1 MKKYFNS
8 INYLTSFLLLS
19 LIFGISKPLSA
30 QNILSTHYSK
40 DDGLKADYI
49 KNIAK
54 DSIGYLWIASDN
66 GLIRYNGTSF
76 TSLGADHFESQY
88 IKQVLQKKDGS
99 LYAISNK
106 EIVQIFSK
114 PNGVRWH
121 HLMKMESEEQVAG
134 KLHYGKMLYE
144 DNNNDLWA
152 ADNYQIF
159 RQNKQGKFEVMLT
172 DFTLSTENETK
183 SFQLAENFQGVLYAF
198 HNSGTVY
205 RFDPEKNKFVL
216 ISKTLGKLKN
226 VQHALWYTESS
237 FLVADS
243 DRGIS
248 LVDIINDKVQVH
260 QIGRNFDASYIQ
272 EIGTDQYLI
281 TGYISGMYRLESTF
295 QGFKLFRDPE
305 LGVYNGNSIYYND
318 LDIWLAKD
326 NGISLFQQLPF
337 NVFSNNLTTSY
348 IQHINGI
355 EDNLFF
361 SDGGNLFS
369 GVMNTLNQFTLTSKV
384 KTGNGNSFLR
394 ILPTK
399 EGVYTS
405 DANGIIQ
412 LWRNGK
418 EIKKIDMS
426 NIGGAIYIL
435 EQDKNGNLWTCQDGV
450 VGAIK
455 IGKNNKPIIYG
466 LEEGISSRPIV
477 IKIDD
482 KGEIYVGGTAKEG
495 LIFKYD
501 SRNNLFKNLTADI
514 KFKIE
519 NNIQTNDIS
528 FLKSGEI
535 ILGTSYGTLILKD
548 NKFKRLNFGN
558 FTSVTNNALAVDP
571 SEKQLWVAAS
581 NELIR
586 YNFEHDEYLIYNNKD
601 GLPDANFNIRGLYID
616 DYGRLY
622 ISTTKGI
629 GFAPNLQVLKETPR
643 PIVKRVTVGSD
654 RLKDNDIAE
663 VPSDSYMRLN
673 FHISVYPTENVAFQK
688 RILGY
693 PGKDEWVN
701 FEKEADGLLVSDL
714 ESGSQ
719 YTLEIR
725 GRKTG
730 NFSWSRPMS
739 YRFSVYTPFYKQWW
753 SYLIYLGVTI
763 LIIVVTI
770 QVNRYRSR
778 REQRKLEEQVNIRTK
793 EVEQQATELT
803 DKNYE
808 LEKAF
813 NRLKRSEAILN
824 HNTKELER
832 AKKDAE
838 KAASKLKDQNSQLE
852 ETSRT
857 IREQHHE
864 MKSHR
869 EQILRQNELVKE
881 QALLLSQ
888 HNEKVKSSVNYARR
902 MQTAV
907 FGRTTDMEDHMQG
920 IGPHW
925 DGFVFLKPRDIVS
938 GDFHWYG
945 EKNEN
950 YIIVAADCT
959 GHGVPGAFMSLIG
972 NDLLNQIVYERG
984 ILDPGRILKL
994 MNDMIRQAL
1003 NQAENDD
1010 SRDGMDIAICI
1021 VSPKRKTLTFAGAGR
1036 PLYYVDKT
1044 NPTELQRMKGGKFG
1058 IGGKKNQKK
1067 SYESYS
1073 LPLEN
1078 IEVFYICSDG
1088 YQDQFGGPNGRKLMQ
1103 RPFKE
1108 LLFNIH
1114 KKDMNIQ
1121 REAISKFMEQWM
1133 REGNQRQIDDML
1145 IIGVRPHVI
1154 VDEVE
1159 EDELQIQDE
1168 SKIERHT
1175 IF

>member
-1 MKKYFNS
+1 MKKYYNI
-8 INYLTSFLLLS
+8 INYFTSFLLLS
-19 LIFGISKPLSA
+19 VVIGISNPISA

-66 GLIRYNGTSF
+66 GLIRYDGSEF
-76 TSLGADHFESQY
+76 LSLGTKKLESQY
-88 IKQVLQKKDGS
+88 IKQVFQKKDGS

-106 EIVQIFSK
+106 EIVQIYSK
-114 PNGVRWH
+114 PNGVYWNF
-121 HLMKMESEEQVAG
+121 LLKMESEEQVPG
-134 KLHYGKMLYE
+134 KLHYGKLLYE
-144 DNNNDLWA
+144 DRDNVLWA
-152 ADNYQIF
+152 ADNNQIF
-159 RQNKQGKFEVMLT
+159 RQNENNKFEVKLT
-172 DFTLSTENETK
+172 DFTLPAENENR
-183 SFQLAENFQGVLYAF
+183 SFQLVENANGDLYAF
-198 HNSGTVY
+198 HYSGHVY
-205 RFDPEKNKFVL
+205 RFDVEKDKFVL
-216 ISKTLGKLKN
+216 VSKKVGKLKN
-226 VQHALWYTESS
+226 IQHAIWYTESA

-243 DRGIS
+243 DRGVS
-248 LVDIINDKVQVH
+248 LVDVTNDKVKVD
-260 QIGRNFDASYIQ
+260 QIGRQFDASFIQ
-272 EIGTDQYLI
+272 EIGTDQYLV
-281 TGYISGMYRLESTF
+281 TGFVSGMYRLETTF
-295 QGFKLFRDPE
+295 KGFKLFRDPE
-305 LGVYNGNSIYYND
+305 LGVYNGNTIYYND

-337 NVFSNNLTTSY
+337 NVFANNLSTSY
-348 IQHINGI
+348 IQHISGDD
-355 EDNLFF
+355 DNIYF
-361 SDGGNLFS
+361 SDGNNFFNGTI
-369 GVMNTLNQFTLTSKV
+369 NTLNQFTLNHKIT
-384 KTGNGNSFLR
+384 TGNGNSFLR

-418 EIKKIDMS
+418 EVKKIDMS
-426 NIGGAIYIL
+426 NVGGAIYIL
-435 EQDKNGNLWTCQDGV
+435 EQDKDGYLWTCQDGV

-455 IGKNNKPIIYG
+455 IGKDNKPIIYG
-466 LEEGISSRPIV
+466 IENGISSRPIV

-482 KGEIYVGGTAKEG
+482 KGEIFVGGTAKDG
-495 LIFKYD
+495 LIYQYD
-501 SRNNLFKNLTADI
+501 KRNDIFKNLTPEI
-514 KFKIE
+514 KFRID
-519 NNIQTNDIS
+519 NNIQTNDIATLS
-528 FLKSGEI
+528 TGEI
-535 ILGTSYGTLILKD
+535 ILATSYGTLLLKD
-548 NKFKRLNFGN
+548 EKFKRLNFGDY
-558 FTSVTNNALAVDP
+558 TSVTNNALGIDP
-571 SEKQLWVAAS
+571 SEKQLWVATS

-586 YNFEHDEYLIYNNKD
+586 YNFEVEEYLIYNNKD
-601 GLPDANFNIRGLYID
+601 GLPDANFNIRGLFID
-616 DYGRLY
+616 AYGRLF
-622 ISTTKGI
+622 ISTTRGI

-643 PIVKRVTVGSD
+643 PIVKKISAGGD
-654 RLKDNDIAE
+654 DIPLNKSLE
-663 VPSDSYMRLN
+663 VPSDSYLRLDY
-673 FHISVYPTENVAFQK
+673 HISVYPTENVVFQR

-693 PGKDEWVN
+693 PGKDEWMN
-701 FEKEADGLLVSDL
+701 FDKEKEGLLISEL
-714 ESGSQ
+714 ESGT

-730 NFSWSRPMS
+730 NFSWSRPLS
-739 YRFSVYTPFYKQWW
+739 QRFSVYTPFYKQWW

-763 LIIVVTI
+763 FVIVVTI
-770 QVNRYRSR
+770 QINRYRSR
-778 REQRKLEEQVNIRTK
+778 REQRRLEEQVNIRTK
-793 EVEQQATELT
+793 EVEMQSNELSE
-803 DKNYE
+803 KNYE

-838 KAASKLKDQNSQLE
+838 KAASKLKDQNNQLE
-852 ETSRT
+852 ETTRT

-907 FGRTTDMEDHMQG
+907 FGRPSDMEDKMQS

-925 DGFVFLKPRDIVS
+925 DGFVYLKPRDIVS
-938 GDFHWYG
+938 GDFHWFG

-950 YIIVAADCT
+950 YIIVASDCT

-1010 SRDGMDIAICI
+1010 SRDGMDIAVCV

-1044 NPTELQRMKGGKFG
+1044 NPSELQRLKGGKFG
-1058 IGGKKNQKK
+1058 VGGKKNQKK
-1067 SYESYS
+1067 VYDSFS

-1088 YQDQFGGPNGRKLMQ
+1088 YQDQFGGPSGRKLMQ

-1108 LLFNIH
+1108 LLYNVH

-1145 IIGVRPHVI
+1145 VIGVRPHVI
-1154 VDEVE
+1154 VDEIE
-1159 EDELQIQDE
+1159 EEQLQIQDE